1 MMIKTIERL
10 VSERPFNHRFSH
22 CEANRVESEYLDK
35 KIDHSLKVP
44 MEPTLCS
51 FLGFD
56 FGGTKKMR
64 PADWTHRKKDDDE
77 YTFAGGTKTHFQKI
91 PTSKSDALEDEFTVS
106 DGHVSGC
113 HVVIIVGLDL
123 WIYSHPPIKIILN
136 TSHGHPK

>member
-22 CEANRVESEYLDK
+22 CEANRVETEYLDK

-64 PADWTHRKKDDDE
+64 PADWTHRKKMMMSIPLLAE
-77 YTFAGGTKTHFQKI
+77 LKPMFKKSQHQRVMLWKMSLLFQMVMFQVAML
-91 PTSKSDALEDEFTVS
+91 S
-106 DGHVSGC
+106 
-113 HVVIIVGLDL
+113 
-123 WIYSHPPIKIILN
+123 
-136 TSHGHPK
+136 